1 MTKQTYWLADPEG
14 TRAPVEGAALRDHL
28 MRVNGWTEADE
39 PGRHDFVWLRH
50 EDPALG
56 ATRMTWEAA
65 QLDAWAG
72 RGWKPGLP
80 SEPAAEPAPAEP
92 AKTSTS
98 SKSATSGDKIKE

>member
-14 TRAPVEGAALRDHL
+14 TRAPVEGAELRDHL
-28 MRVNGWTEADE
+28 LRVSGWIEADE

-72 RGWKPGLP
+72 RGWTPGAP
-80 SEPAAEPAPAEP
+80 EVSGAPASAAEP
-92 AKTSTS
+92 AKTP
-98 SKSATSGDKIKE
+98 KSGTAAGDKKVSD